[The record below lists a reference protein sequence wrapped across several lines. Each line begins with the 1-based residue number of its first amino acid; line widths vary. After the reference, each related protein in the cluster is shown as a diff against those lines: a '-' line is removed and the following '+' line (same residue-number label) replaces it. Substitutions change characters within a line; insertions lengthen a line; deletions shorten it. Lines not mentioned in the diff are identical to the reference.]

1 MSVEVRNIEPAHGG
15 SFEIEVRR
23 PERPSPHLPLVLV
36 PGVGGPRGTFHHQV
50 TAFAQDR
57 EVVATNLNAA
67 QAPATEPVDSAAHDV
82 LAVLDVLGLGRVD
95 ILGSSFGSCAIA
107 RLAELAP
114 QRIHRQVWVAPPV
127 VHHAPWRAAFG
138 PGWLVGGALMKYTPP
153 SYRGEMV
160 RVLAQ
165 RRVYSPE
172 PDLTEEELHLLA
184 SRVSD
189 TQLAPFFRR
198 LSGLRDWDWRRMP
211 TPAARPAL
219 VIQGEKE
226 HAVTPL
232 DVRRAWERLTGRP
245 IVVIE
250 GTHMPYLSYP
260 EQFNKAVRD
269 FLDEP
274 EA

>member
-1 MSVEVRNIEPAHGG
+1 MSVEVRRIEPAHGG
-15 SFEIEVRR
+15 SFEIELRR
-23 PERPSPHLPLVLV
+23 TAGRSPHLPLVLV
-36 PGVGGPRGTFHHQV
+36 PGVGGPRGTFHHQM
-50 TAFAQDR
+50 TAFAEDR
-57 EVVATNLNAA
+57 DVVGTNLNAA
-67 QAPATEPVDSAAHDV
+67 QAPAAEPIDSAAHDV
-82 LAVLDVLGLGRVD
+82 LAVLDALGLERVD

-114 QRIHRQVWVAPPV
+114 QRIRRQVWAAPPV

-153 SYRGEMV
+153 NYRAEIV
-160 RVLAQ
+160 RVLAT

-172 PDLTEEELHLLA
+172 PDLTEEELNLLA

-211 TPAARPAL
+211 VPAARPAV

-226 HAVTPL
+226 HAVTPA
-232 DVRRAWERLTGRP
+232 DVRRAWVALTGRP
-245 IVVIE
+245 IVVTP

-260 EQFNKAVRD
+260 EPFNEAVRA
-269 FLDEP
+269 FLDELP
-274 EA
+274 A